1 MLRDFLPEFLSNVGG
16 RCKVSVKKLRLALI
30 GKDVSKSDSHKI
42 HDFILR
48 QFGCDLE
55 YETISL
61 SPSQLDDTM
70 RYLLGDFDGFNVT
83 IPYKRDVMEYLDE
96 IVGDAAT
103 FGAVN
108 TVVCATRKGYNT
120 DGWGF
125 LQMLKLHGVS
135 VEGKKA
141 LILGAGGAG
150 RSTAVVLKKAGA
162 TVYLYQRRKQELEE
176 TCQELGVFAAED
188 PEVGG
193 YDIIINATG
202 VGMHD
207 TVGKSPVSAAAFK
220 DCQAAVDLIYK
231 PTVSEFL
238 RLAAE
243 CGLQTVSGGGMLF
256 LQGYYADCYFLGQQ
270 ADEQEGFALYK
281 KYLESEENI

>member
-1 MLRDFLPEFLSNVGG
+1 M
-16 RCKVSVKKLRLALI
+16 SVKKLRLALI

-42 HDFILR
+42 HTFILG
-48 QFGCDLE
+48 QFGYDLE
-55 YETISL
+55 YEKISIG
-61 SPSQLDDTM
+61 PSQLDDTM

-96 IVGDAAT
+96 IVDDAAM

-125 LQMLKLHGVS
+125 MQMLKLHGVS
-135 VEGKKA
+135 VEGKKV
-141 LILGAGGAG
+141 LVLGAGGAG
-150 RSTAVVLKKAGA
+150 RSTAAVLKNAGA
-162 TVYLYQRRKQELEE
+162 TVYLYQRRKQELQE
-176 TCQELGVFAAED
+176 TCQELGVAAADD
-188 PEVGG
+188 PETGG

-207 TVGKSPVSAAAFK
+207 TVGISPVSAAAFEG
-220 DCQAAVDLIYK
+220 CQVAVDLIYK

-243 CGLQTVSGGGMLF
+243 RGLQTVSGGGMLF
-256 LQGYYADCYFLGQQ
+256 LQAYYADCYFLNKQ
-270 ADEQEGFALYK
+270 ADEQEAYAIYK
-281 KYLESEENI
+281 KYLESEETI